1 MAATCYQPGMN
12 LFELLGVLSDMISG
26 YPLSIRWTAYTP
38 RFLLG
43 ALVVYAF
50 AVLLY
55 LSTRENRR
63 PGEEHGSAKWGNPRA
78 LGEKYRD
85 RKHPEANMILTQ
97 NVQMG
102 LDSRRHR
109 RNLNVLVV
117 GGSGAGKTRF
127 YAKPNLMQATSGNSG
142 GATAVSYL
150 VTDPKGEMAR
160 AVAPLL
166 IRQGYDVRIFDLLD
180 TAHSDLYN
188 PFHYLRDDK
197 DAIKLINNLIKNTT
211 PKGAQQNDPFWESAT
226 RSLAVRSQRTNNKI
240 QLFG

>member
-63 PGEEHGSAKWGNPRA
+63 PGEEHGSAKWGDPRT

-85 RKHPEANMILTQ
+85 KKHPAANMILTQ

-109 RNLNVLVV
+109 RNLNILVV

-127 YAKPNLMQATSGNSG
+127 FAKPNVM
-142 GATAVSYL
+142 
-150 VTDPKGEMAR
+150 
-160 AVAPLL
+160 
-166 IRQGYDVRIFDLLD
+166 
-180 TAHSDLYN
+180 
-188 PFHYLRDDK
+188 
-197 DAIKLINNLIKNTT
+197 
-211 PKGAQQNDPFWESAT
+211 
-226 RSLAVRSQRTNNKI
+226 
-240 QLFG
+240 